1 MAIGLKAIVHM
12 KKSKFFNLLLPKQ
25 VQLFISICIHGKFCL
40 STTSTLVGFQKDI
53 KQFIS
58 QVETS

>member
-1 MAIGLKAIVHM
+1 M
-12 KKSKFFNLLLPKQ
+12 KKSKFFDLPRPKQ
-25 VQLFISICIHGKFCL
+25 VQLFISICIPGKFYL
-40 STTSTLVGFQKDI
+40 STTSIVVGFQKDI

>member
-1 MAIGLKAIVHM
+1 MT
-12 KKSKFFNLLLPKQ
+12 KSKFFDLLRPKQ
-25 VQLFISICIHGKFCL
+25 VQLSISICIPNKFCL
-40 STTSTLVGFQKDI
+40 STTSIVVGFQKDI